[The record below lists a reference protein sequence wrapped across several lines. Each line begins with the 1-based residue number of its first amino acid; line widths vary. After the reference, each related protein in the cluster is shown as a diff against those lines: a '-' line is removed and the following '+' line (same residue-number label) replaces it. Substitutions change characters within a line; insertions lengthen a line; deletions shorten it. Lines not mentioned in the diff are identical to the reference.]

1 MEFFLV
7 FYLLFSLAPWLSW
20 LLTGFFV
27 LIVLRHSWGSQV
39 FTPSMSPTQMIR
51 QLIQTSI
58 LTSQTQFI
66 FESARCTVVFNA
78 YQWKYITVIDA
89 WEVRHLKRT
98 QVTPQSKFPCEPLD
112 LNLYMGRPK
121 LDMSD
126 LIDSNV
132 DLAPNGSG
140 GSEAGFQIKGIIAI
154 GAHALSL
161 LYYYV
166 RNFCNLIG

>member
-1 MEFFLV
+1 
-7 FYLLFSLAPWLSW
+7 
-20 LLTGFFV
+20 
-27 LIVLRHSWGSQV
+27 
-39 FTPSMSPTQMIR
+39 
-51 QLIQTSI
+51 
-58 LTSQTQFI
+58 
-66 FESARCTVVFNA
+66 
-78 YQWKYITVIDA
+78 
-89 WEVRHLKRT
+89 
-98 QVTPQSKFPCEPLD
+98 
-112 LNLYMGRPK
+112 MGRPK